1 LAPPAPDA
9 PRHVTTW
16 RELELQVRSRL
27 GEAQEAV
34 WLVQQAAGRT
44 GGEWQADIDQP
55 APDRCLG
62 FVEQMVRRREAGE
75 PLQYVLGRWGF
86 RHLDLAID
94 RRVLIPRPETEQV
107 VEHAIAELTRL
118 RLATGR
124 PPRVVDLGTGSG
136 AIALSIAVEVAAAE
150 VWATDASD
158 GAVAVARSNIAGT
171 GGMAATRVRVAT
183 GSWYEALPPE
193 LAGRID
199 LVVSNPP
206 YLAEAELADLDPA
219 VAAWEP
225 AEALAAGPTGLE
237 AIEVVVG
244 GAPRW
249 LGRPGALVVELAP
262 PQAEAAV
269 ALALES
275 GFDRAEVRPDLSGR
289 PRALVAS
296 VG

>member
-1 LAPPAPDA
+1 M
-9 PRHVTTW
+9 TTW
-16 RELELQVRSRL
+16 RELELQVRGRL

-158 GAVAVARSNIAGT
+158 GTVAVARSNIAGT

-225 AEALAAGPTGLE
+225 AEALVAGPTGLE